1 MNFQLVQLIAIYAV
15 PVVFAITLH
24 EAAHGFVAK
33 RFGDLTAYAQGRVS
47 LNPIRH
53 IDPFGTVIL
62 PLILLAVSKLSGGP
76 GIIFGWA
83 KPVPVNFSNLRH
95 PKRDMLW
102 VAAAGPLSNFAMAL
116 FWALMVKVGIAT
128 AGGYFAMALF
138 WALMVKV
145 GIATAGGYFSLPLV
159 MMGAAG
165 VLVNVILMVLNLLPL
180 PPLDGGRILV
190 SLLPHRLA
198 YGVAR
203 LEPYGFLILILLL
216 FSGVLGHVLWPIID
230 MVIGLVGGAFG
241 VPLRIPG

>member
-1 MNFQLVQLIAIYAV
+1 MNLNLVQTIAVYAV
-15 PVVFAITLH
+15 PVIFAITLH
-24 EAAHGFVAK
+24 EAAHGYVAK

-47 LNPIRH
+47 LNPVRH

-76 GIIFGWA
+76 GILFGWA

-102 VAAAGPLSNFAMAL
+102 VAAAGPVSNFVMAL
-116 FWALMVKVGIAT
+116 FWALMVKIGIAT
-128 AGGYFAMALF
+128 SGS
-138 WALMVKV
+138 
-145 GIATAGGYFSLPLV
+145 YFSLPLA

-165 VLVNVILMVLNLLPL
+165 VFVNVIIMVLNLMPL

-203 LEPYGFLILILLL
+203 IEPYGFLILILLL
-216 FSGVLGHVLWPIID
+216 FTGVLGYVLWP
-230 MVIGLVGGAFG
+230 VIGLIMALVAGAFG
-241 VPLRIPG
+241 VPLDVLIRLTSLFS

>member
-116 FWALMVKVGIAT
+116 FWALMVKIGIVT
-128 AGGYFAMALF
+128 SGS
-138 WALMVKV
+138 
-145 GIATAGGYFSLPLV
+145 YFSLPLA

-165 VLVNVILMVLNLLPL
+165 VMINAIIMVLNLLPL

-216 FSGVLGHVLWPIID
+216 FTGLLGHVLWPIIG
-230 MVIGLVGGAFG
+230 MMMALVGGAFG
-241 VPLRIPG
+241 VPLGILVRLTNLVS

>member
-1 MNFQLVQLIAIYAV
+1 MDFHLIQLIAIYAV

-53 IDPFGTVIL
+53 IDLFGTVIL

-128 AGGYFAMALF
+128 S
-138 WALMVKV
+138 
-145 GIATAGGYFSLPLV
+145 GGYFSLPLA

-165 VLVNVILMVLNLLPL
+165 VLINVIVMVLNLLPL

-216 FSGVLGHVLWPIID
+216 FTGLLGYVLWPII
-230 MVIGLVGGAFG
+230 GLMMALVAGAFG
-241 VPLRIPG
+241 VPLGILVRLTNLVS